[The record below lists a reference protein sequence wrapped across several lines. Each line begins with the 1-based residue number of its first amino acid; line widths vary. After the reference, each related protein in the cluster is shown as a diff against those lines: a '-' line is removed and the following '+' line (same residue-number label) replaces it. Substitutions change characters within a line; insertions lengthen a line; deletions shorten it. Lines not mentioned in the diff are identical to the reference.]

1 MTDLPRS
8 QVVAYAIAFTL
19 IALLGARQLA
29 RDGGGG
35 EAAARTAPAPISV
48 DDAAVGGGRVV
59 VHVAGAVRRP
69 GVYSLR
75 AGARVDDAVRRAGG
89 ARARADLSALNLA
102 AELQDG
108 RQVLVPRRTPSA
120 SPGTAATGG
129 ATGPVSLSTATLEQ
143 LDALAGIGP
152 ATAQKIIDFRTEHGG
167 FASVDQLGEI
177 AGIGEKRLAG
187 LREQVAP

>member
-120 SPGTAATGG
+120 APGTAATGG
-129 ATGPVSLSTATLEQ
+129 ATGPVNLSTATLEQ
-143 LDALAGIGP
+143 LDTLDGIGP

-167 FASVDQLGEI
+167 FASVEELGEI